1 MARPM
6 PQSWNKRVQGLKSCA
21 EYLMEINRLNIAS
34 FRLDQDPDIDSES
47 LLRHEERNEKE
58 AC

>member
-1 MARPM
+1 
-6 PQSWNKRVQGLKSCA
+6 
-21 EYLMEINRLNIAS
+21 MEINRLNIAS